1 MVFRPN
7 FSYFCLPFIAMNNN
21 KKISLGLFGF
31 GCVGQGLYD
40 VLNQSQGLEAT
51 IQKICVRDKSK
62 KRPLDADRFTFDKN
76 DILSRKDLDVVVE
89 LISDT
94 QAAYDIVS
102 TAMKNGV
109 SVVSASKE
117 MLAKYFPELYK
128 LQEKNNVSLIYE
140 GSVGGSIPIL
150 RNLEEYYDNELLQSV
165 RAILNGTC
173 NYILT
178 RMELE
183 GKDYSE
189 ILKDAQSSGFA
200 EADPWL
206 DVSGCDA
213 KYKILLISIHA
224 FGLLL
229 KPEQIMNLGIQNVR
243 YEDIL
248 YAKEKGLR
256 IKLIS
261 RTEKIGDKYRV
272 FVMPHFIDKSSELF
286 NVMYEYN
293 AVEVEGA
300 FSCKQLFTGKGA
312 GSHPTGSA
320 VLSDISALTYNYRY
334 GYKKLKKFMSGGKG
348 ETDVTRLLETDFPI
362 KVYVRFANKNEIKD
376 LEIIS
381 IEEEYK
387 SAKNNYIIATVNFKS
402 LFHYSMNKETNVF
415 ICAV

>member
-1 MVFRPN
+1 MENR
-7 FSYFCLPFIAMNNN
+7 
-21 KKISLGLFGF
+21 KITLGLFGF

-40 VLNQSQGLEAT
+40 VLNQSQSLEAS
-51 IQKICVRDKSK
+51 IEKICVKDKTKSRK
-62 KRPLDADRFTFDKN
+62 LDAQRFTYDKK

-94 QAAYDIVS
+94 EAAFEIVS
-102 TAMKNGV
+102 AAMKNGV

-117 MLAKYFPELYK
+117 MLAKNFLDLFK
-128 LQEKNNVSLIYE
+128 LQQQNNVSLIYE

-183 GKDYSE
+183 GKDYGE
-189 ILKDAQSSGFA
+189 ILKDAQSNGFA

-213 KYKILLISIHA
+213 KYKILLIAVHA

-229 KPEQIMNLGIQNVR
+229 KPDQIMNLGIQNVR

-256 IKLIS
+256 IKLLT
-261 RTEKIGDKYRV
+261 RAEKIGDKYRV
-272 FVMPHFIDKSSELF
+272 YVMPHFIDKTSELF
-286 NVMYEYN
+286 NVLYEYN

-300 FSCKQLFTGKGA
+300 FSCKQTFTGKGA

-334 GYKKLKKFMSGGKG
+334 GYKKLKKFMNGNGVAPDSAK
-348 ETDVTRLLETDFPI
+348 LLDTDFNI
-362 KVYVRFANKNEIKD
+362 KVYVRFANKSEIEK
-376 LEIIS
+376 LEIVS
-381 IEEEYK
+381 IEEEYR

-402 LFHYSMNKETNVF
+402 LFYFAGNRESKVF
-415 ICAV
+415 ICAI

>member
-1 MVFRPN
+1 M
-7 FSYFCLPFIAMNNN
+7 AN

-31 GCVGQGLYD
+31 GWVWQGLYD
-40 VLNQSQGLEAT
+40 VLNQSQSLEAT
-51 IQKICVRDKSK
+51 IEKICVKDKNK
-62 KRPLDADRFTFDKN
+62 TRKLDAGRFTFDKK

-94 QAAYDIVS
+94 DAAFEIVS

-117 MLAKYFPELYK
+117 MLAKNFSALFK
-128 LQEKNNVSLIYE
+128 LQQENNVSLIYE

-183 GKDYSE
+183 GKDYTE
-189 ILKDAQSSGFA
+189 ILKDAQANGFA

-213 KYKILLISIHA
+213 KYKILLIAVHA

-256 IKLIS
+256 IKLLT
-261 RTEKIGDKYRV
+261 RAEKIGDKYRV
-272 FVMPHFIDKSSELF
+272 YVMPHLIDKSSELF
-286 NVMYEYN
+286 NVLYEYN

-300 FSCKQLFTGKGA
+300 FSCKQTFTGKGA

-334 GYKKLKKFMSGGKG
+334 GYKKLKKFMNGNSSASDASK
-348 ETDVTRLLETDFPI
+348 LLDTDFNI
-362 KVYVRFANKNEIKD
+362 KVYVRFTNKSEIEK
-376 LEIIS
+376 LEIVS

-402 LFHYSMNKETNVF
+402 LFHFCGNKDSKVF

>member
-1 MVFRPN
+1 M
-7 FSYFCLPFIAMNNN
+7 NN

-40 VLNQSQGLEAT
+40 VLNQSQSLEAS
-51 IQKICVRDKSK
+51 IEKICVKDKTKSRK
-62 KRPLDADRFTFDKN
+62 LDAQRFTFDKK

-94 QAAYDIVS
+94 DAAFEIVS

-128 LQEKNNVSLIYE
+128 LQQQNNVSLIYE

-189 ILKDAQSSGFA
+189 ILKDAQANGFA

-206 DVSGCDA
+206 DVSGSDA
-213 KYKILLISIHA
+213 KYKILLIAVHA

-256 IKLIS
+256 IKLL
-261 RTEKIGDKYRV
+261 TLAEKIGDKYHV
-272 FVMPHFIDKSSELF
+272 
-286 NVMYEYN
+286 
-293 AVEVEGA
+293 
-300 FSCKQLFTGKGA
+300 
-312 GSHPTGSA
+312 
-320 VLSDISALTYNYRY
+320 
-334 GYKKLKKFMSGGKG
+334 
-348 ETDVTRLLETDFPI
+348 
-362 KVYVRFANKNEIKD
+362 
-376 LEIIS
+376 
-381 IEEEYK
+381 
-387 SAKNNYIIATVNFKS
+387 
-402 LFHYSMNKETNVF
+402 
-415 ICAV
+415 

>member
-1 MVFRPN
+1 MTD
-7 FSYFCLPFIAMNNN
+7 
-21 KKISLGLFGF
+21 KKISIGLFGF

-40 VLNQSQGLEAT
+40 VLNHSQGLKASIET
-51 IQKICVRDKSK
+51 ICVKDKAK
-62 KRPLDADRFTFDKN
+62 KRPLDMKRFTFDKQ

-94 QAAYDIVS
+94 DAAFEIVS
-102 TAMKNGV
+102 AAMQNGV
-109 SVVSASKE
+109 NVVSASKE
-117 MLAKYFPELYK
+117 MLAKYFPELFK
-128 LQEKNNVSLIYE
+128 LQQQNNVALIYE

-183 GKDYSE
+183 GKNYDE
-189 ILKDAQSSGFA
+189 ILKDAQANGFA
-200 EADPWL
+200 EANPWL
-206 DVSGCDA
+206 DVAGFDA
-213 KYKILLISIHA
+213 KYKILLIAIHA

-229 KPEQIMNLGIQNVR
+229 KPDQIMNLGIQNVR

-261 RTEKIGDKYRV
+261 RAEKVADKYRV
-272 FVMPHFIDKSSELF
+272 FVMPHFIPKTSELF
-286 NVMYEYN
+286 NVLYEYN

-300 FSCKQLFTGKGA
+300 YSCQQLFTGKGA

-320 VLSDISALTYNYRY
+320 VLSDISALTYDYKY
-334 GYKKLKKFMSGGKG
+334 GYKKLKKFFSGNGASADASKFL
-348 ETDVTRLLETDFPI
+348 DTDFNL
-362 KVYVRFANKNEIKD
+362 KVYVRFSNKPEIEK
-376 LEIIS
+376 LEIVS

-387 SAKNNYIIATVNFKS
+387 SSKHNYIIATVNFKS
-402 LFHYSMNKETNVF
+402 LFHFFGNKDSKVF
-415 ICAV
+415 ICSV

>member
-1 MVFRPN
+1 M
-7 FSYFCLPFIAMNNN
+7 NN

-40 VLNQSQGLEAT
+40 VLNQSQSLEAS
-51 IQKICVRDKSK
+51 IEKICVKDKTKSRK
-62 KRPLDADRFTFDKN
+62 LDAQRFTFDKK

-94 QAAYDIVS
+94 DAAFEIVS

-128 LQEKNNVSLIYE
+128 LQQQNNVSLIYE

-189 ILKDAQSSGFA
+189 ILKDAQANGFA

-206 DVSGCDA
+206 DVSGSDA
-213 KYKILLISIHA
+213 KYKILLIAVHA

-256 IKLIS
+256 IKLLT
-261 RTEKIGDKYRV
+261 RAEKIGDKYRV
-272 FVMPHFIDKSSELF
+272 YVMPHFINNTSELF
-286 NVMYEYN
+286 NVLYEYN

-300 FSCKQLFTGKGA
+300 FSCKQTFTGKGA

-334 GYKKLKKFMSGGKG
+334 GYKKLKKFLNGNGSAPYAAK
-348 ETDVTRLLETDFPI
+348 LLDTDFNI
-362 KVYVRFANKNEIKD
+362 KVYVRFQNKSEIEK
-376 LEIIS
+376 LEIVS

-402 LFHYSMNKETNVF
+402 LFHFSNNKNSKVF

>member
-1 MVFRPN
+1 ME
-7 FSYFCLPFIAMNNN
+7 N
-21 KKISLGLFGF
+21 KKIKLGLFGF

-40 VLNQSQGLEAT
+40 VLNQSQGLQASIE
-51 IQKICVRDKSK
+51 KICVKDRTKTRK
-62 KRPLDADRFTFDKN
+62 LDASQFTFDRQ
-76 DILSRKDLDVVVE
+76 DILKRKDLDVVVE

-94 QAAYDIVS
+94 DAAFEIVS

-109 SVVSASKE
+109 NVVSASKE
-117 MLAKYFPELYK
+117 MLAKYFSELYH
-128 LQEKNNVSLIYE
+128 LQQQHNVSLIYE

-183 GKDYSE
+183 SKDYNE
-189 ILKDAQSSGFA
+189 ILKDAQANGFA

-206 DVSGCDA
+206 DVSGNDA
-213 KYKILLISIHA
+213 KYKILLIAVHA

-229 KPEQIMNLGIQNVR
+229 KPEQIMNLGIQNVH
-243 YEDIL
+243 YEDIV

-256 IKLIS
+256 IKLLT
-261 RTEKIGDKYRV
+261 RAEKVADKFRV
-272 FVMPHFIDKSSELF
+272 YVMPHFINKASEF
-286 NVMYEYN
+286 YNVMYEYN

-334 GYKKLKKFMSGGKG
+334 GYKKLKKFINGNGSESDGIK
-348 ETDVTRLLETDFPI
+348 LLDTDFYI
-362 KVYVRFANKNEIKD
+362 KVYVRFSSKSEIEK
-376 LEIIS
+376 LEIVS

-387 SAKNNYIIATVNFKS
+387 SLKHNYIIATVNFKS
-402 LFHYSMNKETNVF
+402 LFHFSNNKNSKVF
-415 ICAV
+415 ICAL

>member
-1 MVFRPN
+1 MG
-7 FSYFCLPFIAMNNN
+7 N

-40 VLNQSQGLEAT
+40 VLNQSQSLEAN
-51 IQKICVRDKSK
+51 IEKICVKDKNK
-62 KRPLDADRFTFDKN
+62 TRKLDAQRFTYDRK

-94 QAAYDIVS
+94 DAAFEIVS

-117 MLAKYFPELYK
+117 MLAKNFPALFK
-128 LQEKNNVSLIYE
+128 LQQENNVSLIYE

-173 NYILT
+173 NYMLT

-183 GKDYSE
+183 GKDYTE
-189 ILKDAQSSGFA
+189 ILKDAQVSGFA

-213 KYKILLISIHA
+213 KYKILLIAVHA

-229 KPEQIMNLGIQNVR
+229 KPEQILNLGIQNVR

-248 YAKEKGLR
+248 YAKEKNLR

-272 FVMPHFIDKSSELF
+272 YVMPHFIDKSSELF
-286 NVMYEYN
+286 NVLYEYN

-300 FSCKQLFTGKGA
+300 FSCKQTFTGKGA

-334 GYKKLKKFMSGGKG
+334 GYKKLKKFMNGNGSISDSAK
-348 ETDVTRLLETDFPI
+348 LLDTDFNI
-362 KVYVRFANKNEIKD
+362 KVYVRFSNKSEIEK
-376 LEIIS
+376 LEIVS

-402 LFHYSMNKETNVF
+402 LFHFCGNKDSKVF

>member
-1 MVFRPN
+1 M
-7 FSYFCLPFIAMNNN
+7 SNN

-40 VLNQSQGLEAT
+40 VLNQSQSLEAS
-51 IQKICVRDKSK
+51 IEKICVKDKTK
-62 KRPLDADRFTFDKN
+62 ARKLDAGRFTFDKK

-94 QAAYDIVS
+94 DAAFEIVS

-117 MLAKYFPELYK
+117 MLAKNFSALFK
-128 LQEKNNVSLIYE
+128 LQQENNVSLIYE

-189 ILKDAQSSGFA
+189 ILKDAQANGFA

-213 KYKILLISIHA
+213 KYKILLISVHA
-224 FGLLL
+224 FGILLN
-229 KPEQIMNLGIQNVR
+229 PDQILNLGIQNIR

-248 YAKEKGLR
+248 YAKEKNLR

-286 NVMYEYN
+286 NVLYEYN

-300 FSCKQLFTGKGA
+300 FSCKQTFTGKGA

-334 GYKKLKKFMSGGKG
+334 GYKKLKKFMNGSGTAPDASK
-348 ETDVTRLLETDFPI
+348 LLDTDFNL
-362 KVYVRFANKNEIKD
+362 KVYVRFSNKSEIEK

-402 LFHYSMNKETNVF
+402 LFHFCGNKDSKVF
-415 ICAV
+415 ICAL

>member
-1 MVFRPN
+1 M
-7 FSYFCLPFIAMNNN
+7 YE
-21 KKISLGLFGF
+21 KKISIGLFGF

-40 VLNQSQGLEAT
+40 VLHQSQSLQASIE
-51 IQKICVRDKSK
+51 KICVRDKNK
-62 KRPLDADRFTFDKN
+62 IRKLDSSLFTFDKT
-76 DILSRKDLDVVVE
+76 DILARKGLDVVVE

-94 QAAYDIVS
+94 ASAFTIVS

-109 SVVSASKE
+109 NVVSASKE
-117 MLAKYFPELYK
+117 MLAKHFLELFK
-128 LQEKNNVSLIYE
+128 IQQEKNVALLYE

-183 GKDYSE
+183 GKDYGD
-189 ILKDAQSSGFA
+189 ILKDAQSNGFA

-213 KYKILLISIHA
+213 KYKILLIAIHA

-256 IKLIS
+256 IKLIT
-261 RTEKIGDKYRV
+261 RAEKIGDKYRV
-272 FVMPHFIDKSSELF
+272 YVMPHFMDRTSELF
-286 NVMYEYN
+286 NVLYEYN

-300 FSCKQLFTGKGA
+300 FSCKQTFTGKGA

-320 VLSDISALTYNYRY
+320 VLSDISALSYNYRY
-334 GYKKLKKFMSGGKG
+334 SYKKLRKFLNDPFHDPIK
-348 ETDVTRLLETDFPI
+348 LLDTDFTL
-362 KVYVRFANKNEIKD
+362 KVYVRFANKSEIEK

-387 SAKNNYIIATVNFKS
+387 STKNNYIIATVNFKS
-402 LFHYSMNKETNVF
+402 LFPFFGNKDSKVF

>member
-1 MVFRPN
+1 ME
-7 FSYFCLPFIAMNNN
+7 N

-40 VLNQSQGLEAT
+40 VLNQSQSLEAS
-51 IQKICVRDKSK
+51 IEKICVKDKNK
-62 KRPLDADRFTFDKN
+62 TRKLDAQRFTFDKK

-94 QAAYDIVS
+94 DAAFEIVS

-117 MLAKYFPELYK
+117 MLAKHFAELYK
-128 LQEKNNVSLIYE
+128 LQQLNNVSLIYE

-189 ILKDAQSSGFA
+189 ILKDAQANGFA

-206 DVSGCDA
+206 DVSGSDA
-213 KYKILLISIHA
+213 KYKILLIAIHA

-256 IKLIS
+256 IKLLT
-261 RTEKIGDKYRV
+261 RAEKLGDKYRV
-272 FVMPHFIDKSSELF
+272 YVMPHFINNTSELF
-286 NVMYEYN
+286 NVLYEYN

-300 FSCKQLFTGKGA
+300 FSCKQTFTGKGA

-334 GYKKLKKFMSGGKG
+334 GYKKLKKFLNGNGSAPDAAK
-348 ETDVTRLLETDFPI
+348 LLDTDFNI
-362 KVYVRFANKNEIKD
+362 KVYVRFANKSEIEK
-376 LEIIS
+376 LEIVS

-402 LFHYSMNKETNVF
+402 LFHFSNNKNSKVF
-415 ICAV
+415 ICAI

>member
-1 MVFRPN
+1 ME
-7 FSYFCLPFIAMNNN
+7 N

-40 VLNQSQGLEAT
+40 VLNQSQSLEAS
-51 IQKICVRDKSK
+51 IEKICVKDKNK
-62 KRPLDADRFTFDKN
+62 TRRLDAGRFTFDKK

-94 QAAYDIVS
+94 DAAFDIVS

-117 MLAKYFPELYK
+117 MLAKNFLALFK
-128 LQEKNNVSLIYE
+128 LQQENNVSLIYE

-183 GKDYSE
+183 GKDYGE
-189 ILKDAQSSGFA
+189 ILKDAQANGFA

-213 KYKILLISIHA
+213 KYKILLIAVHA

-229 KPEQIMNLGIQNVR
+229 KPEQIMNLGIQNIR

-256 IKLIS
+256 IKLLT
-261 RTEKIGDKYRV
+261 RAEKLGNKYRV
-272 FVMPHFIDKSSELF
+272 YVMPHFIDKSSELY
-286 NVMYEYN
+286 NVLYEYN

-300 FSCKQLFTGKGA
+300 FSCKQTFTGKGA

-334 GYKKLKKFMSGGKG
+334 GYKKLKKFMNGNGSAPDAS
-348 ETDVTRLLETDFPI
+348 TLLDTDFNI
-362 KVYVRFANKNEIKD
+362 KVYVRFANKGEIEK
-376 LEIIS
+376 LEIVT

-387 SAKNNYIIATVNFKS
+387 SSKHNYLIATVNFKS
-402 LFHYSMNKETNVF
+402 LFHFCGNKDSTVF

>member
-1 MVFRPN
+1 ME
-7 FSYFCLPFIAMNNN
+7 N

-40 VLNQSQGLEAT
+40 VLNQSQSLEAS
-51 IQKICVRDKSK
+51 IEKICVKDKTKS
-62 KRPLDADRFTFDKN
+62 RRLDADRFTYDKK

-94 QAAYDIVS
+94 DAAFEIVS

-117 MLAKYFPELYK
+117 MLAKYFPELFK
-128 LQEKNNVSLIYE
+128 LQQQNNVSLIYE

-189 ILKDAQSSGFA
+189 ILKDAQSNGFA

-206 DVSGCDA
+206 DVSGSDA
-213 KYKILLISIHA
+213 KYKILLIAVHA

-256 IKLIS
+256 IKLLT
-261 RTEKIGDKYRV
+261 RAEKIGDKYRV
-272 FVMPHFIDKSSELF
+272 YVMPHFIDKTSELF
-286 NVMYEYN
+286 NVLYEYN

-300 FSCKQLFTGKGA
+300 FSCKQTFTGKGA

-334 GYKKLKKFMSGGKG
+334 GYKKLKKFMNGNGPAPDTAK
-348 ETDVTRLLETDFPI
+348 LLDTDFKI
-362 KVYVRFANKNEIKD
+362 KVYVRFTNKSEIEK
-376 LEIIS
+376 LEIVS

-387 SAKNNYIIATVNFKS
+387 SAKNNYIIASVNFRS
-402 LFHYSMNKETNVF
+402 LFHFSNNKDSKVF

>member
-1 MVFRPN
+1 ME
-7 FSYFCLPFIAMNNN
+7 N

-40 VLNQSQGLEAT
+40 VLNQSQSLQASIE
-51 IQKICVRDKSK
+51 KICVKDRSK
-62 KRPLDADRFTFDKN
+62 KRILDAGRFTFDRK

-94 QAAYDIVS
+94 DAAFEIVS

-117 MLAKYFPELYK
+117 MLAKNFYQLFK
-128 LQEKNNVSLIYE
+128 LQQENNVSLIYE

-150 RNLEEYYDNELLQSV
+150 RNLEEYYDNELLQNV

-183 GKDYSE
+183 GKDYGE
-189 ILKDAQSSGFA
+189 ILNDAQANGFA

-206 DVSGCDA
+206 DASGCDA
-213 KYKILLISIHA
+213 KYKILLIAVHA

-229 KPEQIMNLGIQNVR
+229 KPEQIMNLGIQNIR

-256 IKLIS
+256 IKLLS
-261 RTEKIGDKYRV
+261 RAEKVDNKYRV
-272 FVMPHFIDKSSELF
+272 YVMPHFINNTSELF
-286 NVMYEYN
+286 NVLYEYN
-293 AVEVEGA
+293 AVEVEGV
-300 FSCKQLFTGKGA
+300 FSCKQTFTGKGA

-320 VLSDISALTYNYRY
+320 VLSDISALTYHYRY
-334 GYKKLKKFMSGGKG
+334 GYKKLKKFLNARLNPSVPARADDEVGQGNGFAPDSGK
-348 ETDVTRLLETDFPI
+348 LLDTDFNI
-362 KVYVRFANKNEIKD
+362 KVYVRYADKSEIEK
-376 LEIIS
+376 LEIVS

-387 SAKNNYIIATVNFKS
+387 SAKHNFIIATVNFKS
-402 LFHYSMNKETNVF
+402 LFHFCGNRDSKVF
-415 ICAV
+415 ICEV

>member
-1 MVFRPN
+1 M
-7 FSYFCLPFIAMNNN
+7 SNN

-40 VLNQSQGLEAT
+40 VLNMSQGLQAT
-51 IQKICVRDKSK
+51 IETICVRDKSK
-62 KRPLDADRFTFDKN
+62 KRRLDADRFTFDKN
-76 DILSRKDLDVVVE
+76 DILKRKDLDVVVE

-94 QAAYDIVS
+94 DAAFEIVS

-109 SVVSASKE
+109 NVVSASKE
-117 MLAKYFPELYK
+117 MLAKNFFELFK
-128 LQEKNNVSLIYE
+128 LQQQNNVSLIYE
-140 GSVGGSIPIL
+140 GSAGGSIPIL

-183 GKDYSE
+183 GKDYGE
-189 ILKDAQSSGFA
+189 ILKDAQTSGFA
-200 EADPWL
+200 EADPWK
-206 DVSGCDA
+206 DVAGFDA
-213 KYKILLISIHA
+213 KYKILLIAVHA

-229 KPEQIMNLGIQNVR
+229 KPEQILNLGIQNIR

-256 IKLIS
+256 IKLLT
-261 RTEKIGDKYRV
+261 RAEKIGDKYRV
-272 FVMPHFIDKSSELF
+272 YVMPHFIDRSSELY
-286 NVMYEYN
+286 NVLYEYN

-334 GYKKLKKFMSGGKG
+334 GYKKLKKFLNSNGSAPDSAK
-348 ETDVTRLLETDFPI
+348 LLDTDFNI
-362 KVYVRFANKNEIKD
+362 KVYVRFSNKSEIEK
-376 LEIIS
+376 LEIVS
-381 IEEEYK
+381 IDEEYK
-387 SAKNNYIIATVNFKS
+387 SAKNNYIIATVNFRS
-402 LFHYSMNKETNVF
+402 LFHFCGNHDSKVF
-415 ICAV
+415 ICEV

>member
-1 MVFRPN
+1 M
-7 FSYFCLPFIAMNNN
+7 ST

-40 VLNQSQGLEAT
+40 VLNMSQGLEAT
-51 IQKICVRDKSK
+51 IEKICVRDKSK
-62 KRPLDADRFTFDKN
+62 KRRLDNDRFTFDKD
-76 DILSRKDLDVVVE
+76 DILKRKDIDVVVE

-94 QAAYDIVS
+94 TAAFEIVS

-109 SVVSASKE
+109 NVVSASKE
-117 MLAKYFPELYK
+117 MLAKNFAELFK
-128 LQEKNNVSLIYE
+128 LQQENNVSLIYE
-140 GSVGGSIPIL
+140 GSVGGSIPII

-183 GKDYSE
+183 GKDYGD
-189 ILKDAQSSGFA
+189 ILKDAQESGFA
-200 EADPWL
+200 ETDPWL

-213 KYKILLISIHA
+213 KYKILLIGVHA

-229 KPEQIMNLGIQNVR
+229 KPEQILNLGIQNIR

-256 IKLIS
+256 IKLLT
-261 RTEKIGDKYRV
+261 RAEKIGDKYRIY
-272 FVMPHFIDKSSELF
+272 VMPHFIDKSSELY

-320 VLSDISALTYNYRY
+320 VLSDISALTYNYHY
-334 GYKKLKKFMSGGKG
+334 GYKKLKKFQANNAGSDPAK
-348 ETDVTRLLETDFPI
+348 LLDNSFNT
-362 KVYVRFANKNEIKD
+362 KVYVRFSNKKEIEK

-402 LFHYSMNKETNVF
+402 LFHFCDNKDSKVF
-415 ICAV
+415 ICEV